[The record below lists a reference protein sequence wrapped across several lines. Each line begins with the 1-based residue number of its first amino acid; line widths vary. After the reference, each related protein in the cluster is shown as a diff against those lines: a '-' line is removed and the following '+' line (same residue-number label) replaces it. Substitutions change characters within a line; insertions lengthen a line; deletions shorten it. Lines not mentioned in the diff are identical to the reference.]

1 MFTTDIILTEFEKQS
16 PAWQL
21 LSSALNAWE
30 GGGGSVIWV
39 THESIAI
46 LATPSGMFFLHDCL
60 LSHRSAVK
68 RCTIFHTN
76 NRFHCHWPL
85 PPFRPR
91 FHDCWN
97 RRPYKECSG
106 RRYFLTR
113 QRTHT
118 LPIIWGTSSKCS
130 LTRHLQKLPSEF
142 PTGQSARTPIGLVMQ
157 ETTPSLKT

>member
-1 MFTTDIILTEFEKQS
+1 MFTTGIIVTEFGKTVTCLATS
-16 PAWQL
+16 QL
-21 LSSALNAWE
+21 RTECL
-30 GGGGSVIWV
+30 GRGGGSVIWV
-39 THESIAI
+39 THKSIAI

-68 RCTIFHTN
+68 RCTIFHTD

-85 PPFRPR
+85 PSFRPR

-113 QRTHT
+113 QHTHT

-142 PTGQSARTPIGLVMQ
+142 PTVC
-157 ETTPSLKT
+157 